1 MIKERKRAM
10 CQNSNRTPRLLLMSY
25 DLFHSINAFISIRNT
40 LTSVVLNVKLTN
52 NLNILAR
59 QVSCGGYILCV
70 PILLVGT
77 IDYPRVYYRGRVRY
91 VAILEPTSHVYTYI
105 LLNTYGTDCIF
116 PLLVT
121 FCRRRLRPPN

>member
-10 CQNSNRTPRLLLMSY
+10 CQNSNRTPRLLPMSY

-91 VAILEPTSHVYTYI
+91 VRELAGATESSETEES
-105 LLNTYGTDCIF
+105 
-116 PLLVT
+116 
-121 FCRRRLRPPN
+121 RAARLDNRKRKQDNR